1 MSNLINFV
9 RDGGIIM
16 YPLLFLSLCAICVI
30 VERLLAFRALGNIPS
45 GLLKQ
50 VIDLARAGKF
60 AQAIK
65 LCDDTPGP
73 LAAALGTVLKHRDR
87 PISVA
92 ERQVEDI
99 GQDYFIR
106 LERLLP
112 FLDTTTTISPLLGLL
127 GTIVGMI
134 GTFNAIAI
142 QQQTKGNSDAV
153 LAGVGE
159 ALYATAT
166 GITIAVVC
174 FVAYNY
180 FASRLR
186 TVTSETEQ
194 GATKLINALVDM
206 RAGFFPGQEAM
217 EAQNGIQMP
226 GVASQHA
233 VTNGQST
240 EARNAVQTAPRA

>member
-1 MSNLINFV
+1 MSNLIQFV

-16 YPLLFLSLCAICVI
+16 WPLLALSLGAIAVI
-30 VERLLAFRALGNIPS
+30 VERLLAFRALGHLAP
-45 GLLKQ
+45 GLLRQ
-50 VIDLARAGKF
+50 VIDLARANKF
-60 AQAIK
+60 TEAIQ
-65 LCDDTPGP
+65 LCDQTRGP
-73 LAAALGTVLKHRDR
+73 LAASLGAVLRHRDR

-106 LERLLP
+106 LEHLLP

-142 QQQTKGNSDAV
+142 QQQSRGNSDAV

-174 FVAYNY
+174 FVAYNG
-180 FASRLR
+180 FAARLR

-206 RAGFFPGQEAM
+206 RAGFFPGEDAGAGINLPDVAASHVNTNGQSM
-217 EAQNGIQMP
+217 EAQN
-226 GVASQHA
+226 
-233 VTNGQST
+233 
-240 EARNAVQTAPRA
+240 AVQKAPRA